1 MLCSVF
7 LALLSAS
14 VGLCDWSDGVPEED
28 REYLE
33 EVLEQHASGGRGGS
47 GGDGSHVVPALP
59 FVLPRGFWRV
69 PGRSSR
75 PR

>member
-14 VGLCDWSDGVPEED
+14 VGLCDWSDGISDED

-33 EVLEQHASGGRGGS
+33 EVLERHASEGRS
-47 GGDGSHVVPALP
+47 SPEGDGSRVVPSLP

-69 PGRSSR
+69 SGRSSR